1 MLKYT
6 VRLNG
11 KPIADFDDE
20 SKAKK
25 FMVWFTQNQVDIEQ
39 QLAFIDEAVLKSDMS
54 EAKTIIKH
62 IMELP
67 NA

>member
-25 FMVWFTQNQVDIEQ
+25 FMVWFTQNQADIEQ
-39 QLAFIDEAVLKSDMS
+39 QLAFIDEAVLKSDLT
-54 EAKTIIKH
+54 EAKEVIKH
-62 IMELP
+62 IMEK
-67 NA
+67 

>member
-11 KPIADFDDE
+11 RPIADFDDE

-25 FMVWFTQNQVDIEQ
+25 FMVWFTQNQADIEQ
-39 QLAFIDEAVLKSDMS
+39 QLAFIDEAVLKSDMRAS
-54 EAKTIIKH
+54 KEVLQH
-62 IMELP
+62 IMEM
-67 NA
+67 

>member
-39 QLAFIDEAVLKSDMS
+39 QLAFIDEAVLKSDMKAS
-54 EAKTIIKH
+54 KEVLQH
-62 IMELP
+62 IMEL
-67 NA
+67 

>member
-25 FMVWFTQNQVDIEQ
+25 FMVWFTQNQADIEQ
-39 QLAFIDEAVLKSDMS
+39 QLAFIDEAVLKSDMRAS
-54 EAKTIIKH
+54 KEVLQH
-62 IMELP
+62 IMEM
-67 NA
+67 

>member
-25 FMVWFTQNQVDIEQ
+25 FMVWFTQNQADIEQ
-39 QLAFIDEAVLKSDMS
+39 QLAFIDEAVLKSDMKAS
-54 EAKTIIKH
+54 KEVLQH
-62 IMELP
+62 IMEL
-67 NA
+67 